1 MKKIKNVKKGLK
13 IVFGVMKWNSNRA
26 NRFMFSW
33 STKYNFQIMLAI
45 SSRFCVYDELP
56 TYSRNNMIKI
66 DQFTLA
72 KTEMIQMLVV
82 QKQLPGFWFFQ
93 LPIIYFMWNPLL
105 PLPHI
110 FWVYYFSLS
119 QCELLCLLGRM
130 NYIDDN
136 CIVKFDGK
144 WHTVWY
150 MQYIVLVSLL
160 KSHVYWLVELY
171 VVGQGNFQW
180 RRGDSCRNIMK

>member
-1 MKKIKNVKKGLK
+1 MLRRGWKLYLVWWSEIPTEQTGSCSL
-13 IVFGVMKWNSNRA
+13 
-26 NRFMFSW
+26 FSW

-45 SSRFCVYDELP
+45 SSKFCIYDELL

-66 DQFTLA
+66 DQ
-72 KTEMIQMLVV
+72 
-82 QKQLPGFWFFQ
+82 
-93 LPIIYFMWNPLL
+93 LL
-105 PLPHI
+105 R
-110 FWVYYFSLS
+110 
-119 QCELLCLLGRM
+119 LLGRM

-171 VVGQGNFQW
+171 VAGQGNFQW
-180 RRGDSCRNIMK
+180 RRGTAAAI